1 MKKFAD
7 KGTAGRN
14 IIKRPQCPFCGMS
27 LERPRELETRRP
39 GEMPVGSCEGCG
51 AVYAFDATGRNL
63 GATFIEALVFGCDMD
78 WDLAWN
84 LTSGEDYLEGLLE
97 NYDLESNYIVPGG
110 FFEGRKIPGALYFVR
125 LQKDIQEATAGGVKR
140 NIDRAA
146 GPLTVGIP
154 ENKKSSRR
162 YTKKEIEEIVASY
175 HVGQLL
181 KAAGQ
186 DKKIIRILQ
195 RLLCSDDLTRLRSA
209 EFIGRAAAIIART
222 DPGTVTVLLQ
232 NLFGSLADTGSA
244 NRGALDAIGEIIGG
258 CPNVFIGYMPAL
270 YHFLEESDKRPQVVR
285 ALARIAETRP
295 DLVNKTV
302 FRLLPYL
309 QDPDPETRG
318 YTALLLGYLGVP
330 EAKNHLEPIAG
341 DGAGLNVY
349 ISGQLEKRTVG
360 HLAREALE
368 RISSK
373 EWTSGRETGD
383 GRRETE

>member
-7 KGTAGRN
+7 KGSAGRN

-63 GATFIEALVFGCDMD
+63 GATFIEALVFGCNMD
-78 WDLAWN
+78 WDLAWS
-84 LTSGEDYLEGLLE
+84 LTSGEDYLESMLE

-110 FFEGRKIPGALYFVR
+110 FFEGRKIPGVLYFVR
-125 LQKDIQEATAGGVKR
+125 LQKDIQEVTAGGVKR
-140 NIDRAA
+140 NLDRAA
-146 GPLTVGIP
+146 CPIP
-154 ENKKSSRR
+154 VDAPEGRDKR
-162 YTKKEIEEIVASY
+162 YTKKEMEEIVAGY
-175 HVGQLL
+175 HVDKLL

-195 RLLCSDDLTRLRSA
+195 RLLCSDDQTRLRSA

-222 DPGTVTVLLQ
+222 DPGSVTVLLQ
-232 NLFGSLADTGSA
+232 NLFGSLGDTGSA
-244 NRGALDAIGEIIGG
+244 NRGALDAIGEIIGN
-258 CPNVFIGYMPAL
+258 CPDVFIGYMPAL

-285 ALARIAETRP
+285 ALARIAQTRP
-295 DLVNKTV
+295 DLVSKTI

-318 YTALLLGYLGVP
+318 YTAMLLGYLGAP
-330 EAKNHLEPIAG
+330 EAGDHLEKIVT
-341 DGAGLNVY
+341 DGAELNVY
-349 ISGQLEKRTVG
+349 IGGHFEKRTVG
-360 HLAREALE
+360 RLAREALE

-383 GRRETE
+383 RKRETE

>member
-1 MKKFAD
+1 MKKFSD
-7 KGTAGRN
+7 KGSAGRN

-27 LERPRELETRRP
+27 LDRPRELETRRP

-78 WDLAWN
+78 WDLAWS
-84 LTSGEDYLEGLLE
+84 LSLGEDYLEAMLE

-110 FFEGRKIPGALYFVR
+110 FFEGRKIPGVLYFIR

-140 NIDRAA
+140 NLDRAA
-146 GPLTVGIP
+146 DPIPGYAP
-154 ENKKSSRR
+154 ENRDSFKR
-162 YTKKEIEEIVASY
+162 YTKKEVEEIVAGY
-175 HVGQLL
+175 QVDKLMQ
-181 KAAGQ
+181 AAGQ

-195 RLLCSDDLTRLRSA
+195 RLLCSDNLTRLRSA
-209 EFIGRAAAIIART
+209 EFIGRSATIIART

-232 NLFGSLADTGSA
+232 NLFGSLSDTGSA
-244 NRGALDAIGEIIGG
+244 NLGALDAIGEIIGG
-258 CPNVFIGYMPAL
+258 CPDVFIGYMPAL
-270 YHFLEESDKRPQVVR
+270 YHFLQESDKRPQVVR
-285 ALARIAETRP
+285 ALARIAQKRP
-295 DLVNKTV
+295 DLVRKTI

-309 QDPDPETRG
+309 QDSDPETRG
-318 YTALLLGYLGVP
+318 YTALLLGHLRAP
-330 EAKNHLEPIAG
+330 EAKDHLKPITG

-349 ISGQLEKRTVG
+349 TKGHFEKRTVG
-360 HLAREALE
+360 FLAQEALE

>member
-7 KGTAGRN
+7 KGSAGRN

-27 LERPRELETRRP
+27 LDRPRELETRRP

-84 LTSGEDYLEGLLE
+84 LTSGEDYLESILE

-110 FFEGRKIPGALYFVR
+110 FFEGRKVSGVLYFIR
-125 LQKDIQEATAGGVKR
+125 LQQDIQEATAGGVKR
-140 NIDRAA
+140 NLDRAA
-146 GPLTVGIP
+146 GPIP
-154 ENKKSSRR
+154 VDAPEDKESSKR
-162 YTKKEIEEIVASY
+162 YTKKELEEIVSGY
-175 HVGQLL
+175 HMDKLL

-186 DKKIIRILQ
+186 DRKIIRILQ

-209 EFIGRAAAIIART
+209 EFIGRAAAITART
-222 DPGTVTVLLQ
+222 DPGSVTVLLQ

-244 NRGALDAIGEIIGG
+244 NRGALDAIGEIIGS
-258 CPNVFIGYMPAL
+258 CPDVFIGYMPAL

-285 ALARIAETRP
+285 ALARIAQTRP
-295 DLVNKTV
+295 DLVSKTI

-309 QDPDPETRG
+309 QDPDPQTRG
-318 YTALLLGYLGVP
+318 YTALLLGYLGAP
-330 EAKNHLEPIAG
+330 EAKDHLEQIVN

-349 ISGQLEKRTVG
+349 ISGHFEKRAVG
-360 HLAREALE
+360 RLAQEALE
-368 RISSK
+368 KISSK
-373 EWTSGRETGD
+373 EWTPGQ
-383 GRRETE
+383 ETE